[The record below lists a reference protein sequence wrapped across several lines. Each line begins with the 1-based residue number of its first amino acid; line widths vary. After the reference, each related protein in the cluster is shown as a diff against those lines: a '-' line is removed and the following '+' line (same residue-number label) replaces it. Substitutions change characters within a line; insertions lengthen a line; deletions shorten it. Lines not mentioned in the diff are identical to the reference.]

1 MFNSAELKD
10 ELRLLKDEVSR
21 LLDST
26 SEGILDSSRTRAH
39 ALTEELTAAFKDL
52 GDMLSEQEGHL
63 ADLVSERP
71 MAALAS
77 AFALGLVAGLM
88 LRRN

>member
-26 SEGILDSSRTRAH
+26 SEGILDSSRTRAQ
-39 ALTEELTAAFKDL
+39 ALTEEITATFKDL
-52 GDMLSEQEGHL
+52 GDVLSEQEGHL
-63 ADLVSERP
+63 TEVISERP
-71 MAALAS
+71 IAALAS

>member
-1 MFNSAELKD
+1 MFDSAELKD

-26 SEGILDSSRTRAH
+26 REGILDSSRPRAQ
-39 ALTEELTAAFKDL
+39 ALTEEITAAFENL

-63 ADLVSERP
+63 ADIVSERP
-71 MAALAS
+71 MVALAS
-77 AFALGLVAGLM
+77 AFALGVVAGLM